1 MYLEYNQSLNCAL
14 YSTTSRRRR
23 SRRTAAAPPATAGAR
38 ILPWTTPSVATSP
51 LASSHT
57 SRVNRSILELSAVVH
72 LSSPCKKKIIFKF
85 FYIPV
90 FLYLLYNT
98 SLKMYR
104 QRISSFFPFHSSYI
118 SCTIVHI
125 FRFRS

>member
-38 ILPWTTPSVATSP
+38 MLPWITPSVATSP

-72 LSSPCKKKIIFKF
+72 LSSPCKEKIIFKF

-90 FLYLLYNT
+90 FCICYT
-98 SLKMYR
+98 SLRMYIR
-104 QRISSFFPFHSSYI
+104 RISSFFLFHTSYV

-125 FRFRS
+125 FRFHS

>member
-23 SRRTAAAPPATAGAR
+23 RRRTAAAPPATAGAR
-38 ILPWTTPSVATSP
+38 MLSWTTPSVATSP

-72 LSSPCKKKIIFKF
+72 LSSPCKEKIF
-85 FYIPV
+85 FTFWYFSF
-90 FLYLLYNT
+90 FLYLLYIPK
-98 SLKMYR
+98 LVKEKR
-104 QRISSFFPFHSSYI
+104 DFPFFSFANVDYHSSYV
-118 SCTIVHI
+118 S
-125 FRFRS
+125 